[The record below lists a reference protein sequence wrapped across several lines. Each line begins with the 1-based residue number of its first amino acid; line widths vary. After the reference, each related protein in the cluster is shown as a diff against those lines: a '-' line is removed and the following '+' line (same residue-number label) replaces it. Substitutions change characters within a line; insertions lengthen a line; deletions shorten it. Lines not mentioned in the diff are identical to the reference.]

1 MANQSNVCGR
11 ITAATPTNTR
21 LSVRRCVPCG
31 RRRARTG
38 ALRERQRPHG
48 RAVRHPPAHR
58 GIFERFIV
66 ADYLHVNKSNA
77 RQITEEEKRLGAGM
91 TPDEHAILMSFLE
104 ARPSYLAAFFDEAE
118 TQYGSFKGFIERGLR
133 LTPEQIDVLKFLIG
147 S

>member
-1 MANQSNVCGR
+1 M
-11 ITAATPTNTR
+11 
-21 LSVRRCVPCG
+21 
-31 RRRARTG
+31 
-38 ALRERQRPHG
+38 
-48 RAVRHPPAHR
+48 
-58 GIFERFIV
+58 
-66 ADYLHVNKSNA
+66 NKSSA
-77 RQITEEEKRLGAGM
+77 RQIAEEEKRLGAGM

>member
-1 MANQSNVCGR
+1 MAAEGAPALVH
-11 ITAATPTNTR
+11 
-21 LSVRRCVPCG
+21 CVNG
-31 RRRARTG
+31 KDRTG
-38 ALRERQRPHG
+38 VLCATLLRIAGFSNE
-48 RAVRHPPAHR
+48 
-58 GIFERFIV
+58 FIV
-66 ADYLHVNKSNA
+66 ADYLHVNKSSA
-77 RQITEEEKRLGAGM
+77 RQIAEEEKRLGAGM